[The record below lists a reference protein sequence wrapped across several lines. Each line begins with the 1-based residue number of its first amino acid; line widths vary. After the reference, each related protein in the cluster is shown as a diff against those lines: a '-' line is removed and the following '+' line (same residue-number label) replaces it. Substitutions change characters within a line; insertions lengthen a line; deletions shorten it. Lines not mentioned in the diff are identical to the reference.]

1 VGILVSGNTHQNF
14 IRGIRVKVLG
24 RKYYVKSERHMM
36 NTWVLDLDCGHTKL
50 IRSNSANYARAEIV
64 RNTLCDECDN
74 PKKKNKPTP
83 KKLQQLATYIIE
95 NNL

>member
-1 VGILVSGNTHQNF
+1 
-14 IRGIRVKVLG
+14 
-24 RKYYVKSERHMM
+24 MM